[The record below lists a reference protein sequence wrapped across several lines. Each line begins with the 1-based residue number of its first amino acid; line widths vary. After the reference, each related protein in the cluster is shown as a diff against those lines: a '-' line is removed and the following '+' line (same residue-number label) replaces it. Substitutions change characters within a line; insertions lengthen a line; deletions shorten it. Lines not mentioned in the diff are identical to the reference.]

1 MGAFRGIFVP
11 FNPELGSPS
20 LASLR
25 AGALCIVMAI
35 ALLASPT
42 GAEAPHK
49 PKTNHPILGTWV
61 FAVPDTDCEETYYI
75 RQDGTTLVTSGE
87 EVAESVFEIDDE
99 VSPKGFYRNSD
110 RIVKDNGKRDCAGNV
125 TKVGTEVTNYI
136 HFHPSGNMMI
146 ICRDESLDACFGPLY
161 RLGGESS

>member
-1 MGAFRGIFVP
+1 
-11 FNPELGSPS
+11 
-20 LASLR
+20 LASSRVTALCVAIAIAVL
-25 AGALCIVMAI
+25 AGAPRAD
-35 ALLASPT
+35 P
-42 GAEAPHK
+42 PRK

-75 RQDGTTLVTSGE
+75 RQDGTTLVTSGQ
-87 EVAESVFEIDDE
+87 EVAESVFEIDNE
-99 VSPKGFYRNSD
+99 ASPKGFYRNTD

>member
-1 MGAFRGIFVP
+1 LTSSRGV
-11 FNPELGSPS
+11 
-20 LASLR
+20 
-25 AGALCIVMAI
+25 ALCAAFAAAV
-35 ALLASPT
+35 LASPS
-42 GAEAPHK
+42 GAEPPHK

-99 VSPKGFYRNSD
+99 ISQKGFYRNVD